1 MRLFDEEVHVTLTN
15 SNCNYITVESY
26 EEIFFDVFEIEFGGK
41 KYITEKV
48 GTHNGYP
55 VVSIP
60 VSENNRTVEVEFV
73 LKEGH
78 TSEVLFNKS
87 LAVVQKESLANY
99 DIDDSI
105 IIESVEESSVDE
117 IETVLLE
124 HEQSDKIRE
133 GILRAKESGAKF
145 VATAYADRIIK
156 EKMNSLESSI
166 DLKYA
171 NLQEY
176 VDNAKA
182 VLFEDFVKLVNVAK
196 ESITSSNQR
205 DKEGIESSVRTQLSE
220 CILALESSLSD
231 KQEEAVAKF
240 DEKLTG
246 IANEV
251 LTTVL
256 LPEVSERETKIKKSL
271 SVDVDQR
278 LKNLHESFNAE
289 LVSAKSSI
297 TTLEKIN
304 VEITD
309 SLKKSSSKI
318 DLVEKSLHTKLKEA
332 SKKIQLLVESET
344 VKVTEY
350 YNHKIELIEKDISN
364 KLTSTDKEEIIALV
378 ESSKQSI
385 ISELASTQRDIPN
398 IIIEKANGSKEL
410 NVDKLKSEVEKS
422 ISTSVTN
429 KFSTEIQALKR
440 LVEMSSGGGSVAKQ
454 FANGGTMNGNLTV
467 TGSISAS
474 NYLGLV
480 IPNPDLTEYL
490 PISGGTIT
498 GDLTV
503 KNTLSAYSLSADRI
517 FVSQLD
523 ALSANITVIDIKQY
537 ELSGFNVTGD
547 CTIQGSV
554 SSNNAVYGNNLVYL
568 NGNTAGSNLIIGTND
583 SYNLALET
591 NGVNRMTILS
601 SGNIGIGT
609 PTPNEKLTVVGNIS
623 ASGTIIAS
631 NYNPGAN
638 VATFLQTPT
647 SSNLRAALSDETGTG
662 ANVFADNATISSP
675 TINTALTLNA
685 TTYTYG
691 VSAKESL
698 RLSQGVANSWV
709 NKDGLIP
716 LVQLF
721 EDFPQGVN
729 AGSQTIGTHGWQA
742 SRITGGSNSSYTAVA
757 GSTQLAWG
765 MQSLTTAATVS
776 ADSSLQLGSYNGQCG
791 NPIGSSMQICFAVP
805 AASISQSYVTMGY
818 IGGGGKF
825 VTYLDFAAS
834 KFYFSYIN
842 SSSVYINTDLATGL
856 TLSAGDFVSG
866 KRYRMYMRLITSTT
880 SEFYLASADW
890 NSSTWTTIYDNIV
903 THAAPN
909 HRDTQT
915 TPIFGITTNNAVS
928 KTMYVDWAALEFNRQ
943 R

>member
-105 IIESVEESSVDE
+105 IIESVEEESSVDE

-156 EKMNSLESSI
+156 DKMNSLESSI

-182 VLFEDFVKLVNVAK
+182 VLFEDFVKLVDVAK

-289 LVSAKSSI
+289 LVSAKSGI

-410 NVDKLKSEVEKS
+410 NVNKLKSEVEKS

-467 TGSISAS
+467 TGAISAS
-474 NYLGLV
+474 SYLGLV
-480 IPNPDLTEYL
+480 IPNPDLSQYL
-490 PISGGTIT
+490 PLSGGTVT

-503 KNTLSAYSLSADRI
+503 VGKISATS
-517 FVSQLD
+517 
-523 ALSANITVIDIKQY
+523 NIT
-537 ELSGFNVTGD
+537 T
-547 CTIQGSV
+547 
-554 SSNNAVYGNNLVYL
+554 
-568 NGNTAGSNLIIGTND
+568 
-583 SYNLALET
+583 
-591 NGVNRMTILS
+591 
-601 SGNIGIGT
+601 SGN
-609 PTPNEKLTVVGNIS
+609 VS
-623 ASGTIIAS
+623 AS

-647 SSNLRAALSDETGTG
+647 SDNLRAALTDDTGTG
-662 ANVFADNATISSP
+662 ANVFANNPTLASP

-691 VSAKESL
+691 VSARESL

-716 LVQLF
+716 IVQLF
-721 EDFPQGVN
+721 EDFPHGFNNVN
-729 AGSQTIGTHGWQA
+729 AINTIGTHGWQR
-742 SRITGGSNSSYTAVA
+742 SGTGGSNSYYFPAA

-765 MQSLTTAATVS
+765 MQSLTTAALS
-776 ADSSLQLGSYNGQCG
+776 AASSSLQLGPYNGQCG

-805 AASISQSYVTMGY
+805 AASISQSYVRIAY
-818 IGGGGKF
+818 VGGGGEF
-825 VTYLDFAAS
+825 STTLDFAAS

-842 SSSVYINTDLATGL
+842 SSSVYVNTDLATGL

-890 NSSTWTTIYDNIV
+890 NSPTWTTIYDNTV

-915 TPIFGITTNNAVS
+915 TPIFGITTNNAVA
-928 KTMYVDWAALEFNRQ
+928 KTMYVDWVALEFNRQ